1 MGLLMLFEKNSTS
14 IINIFSEIKEDILK
28 TTSADK
34 NISSQLLK
42 IAITTETLMDVLLS
56 LIRRIMEIMAKYK
69 ETA

>member
-42 IAITTETLMDVLLS
+42 IAITTETLTDVLLS